1 MTDHAMPFAPA
12 APAAAVAA
20 AAARDVAQ
28 ELPVGLGKLAAN
40 PRLIVTL
47 ACLLLLLPFLSKPLH
62 IDDPMYVWA
71 AESIRAQPLNP
82 YGFAV
87 NWSSTL
93 APMADEMKNP
103 PLVCYYLAG
112 AITLLG
118 NSEQAL
124 HLAMLLPAIGL
135 FLGTY
140 QLAKELGG
148 RPMLAAVATLATP
161 VFLLSATTIMC
172 DVAMVCAYVWAVY
185 FWVRG
190 IKSDRMSMLV
200 VASLLIAASTL
211 TKYFGVTLFPLL
223 IVYGLMI
230 KRRPGA
236 WLLPLMLP
244 VGILIAYHF
253 WTKSLYGH
261 GLFVDAAGFA
271 ARERWTAGGRTLA
284 SILTGLAFTGGCC
297 AAIVFLAG
305 TVAPKLLTLTAS
317 IAFVGAAALMLM
329 FDPILDHS
337 VRYQGAIRWWFI
349 AQLAF
354 WSACGFALLTTLAR
368 HVWKNRSADDALLGC
383 WIVGTFC
390 FAVFVNWNVAAR
402 SILPLAPAA
411 AILATRMFS
420 ARRVETDAKAQAN
433 WLPWVAVAPG
443 AVVALLV
450 CAADASLART
460 HLDAVN
466 QITEALGE
474 NSGRTVYFAGHWGFQ
489 HYMQERGALPID
501 KQRTR
506 LEAGNVVVLPENNTG
521 LLALPSGA
529 ARVAATLE
537 LAPMPFVSTMR
548 PHTDAGFYSDVWGPL
563 PFAFGAVPP
572 ERFQVMVINSP
583 PAAQ

>member
-135 FLGTY
+135 ILGTY

-190 IKSDRMSMLV
+190 IKSDR
-200 VASLLIAASTL
+200 
-211 TKYFGVTLFPLL
+211 
-223 IVYGLMI
+223 
-230 KRRPGA
+230 
-236 WLLPLMLP
+236 
-244 VGILIAYHF
+244 
-253 WTKSLYGH
+253 
-261 GLFVDAAGFA
+261 
-271 ARERWTAGGRTLA
+271 
-284 SILTGLAFTGGCC
+284 
-297 AAIVFLAG
+297 
-305 TVAPKLLTLTAS
+305 
-317 IAFVGAAALMLM
+317 
-329 FDPILDHS
+329 
-337 VRYQGAIRWWFI
+337 
-349 AQLAF
+349 
-354 WSACGFALLTTLAR
+354 
-368 HVWKNRSADDALLGC
+368 
-383 WIVGTFC
+383 
-390 FAVFVNWNVAAR
+390 
-402 SILPLAPAA
+402 
-411 AILATRMFS
+411 
-420 ARRVETDAKAQAN
+420 
-433 WLPWVAVAPG
+433 
-443 AVVALLV
+443 
-450 CAADASLART
+450 
-460 HLDAVN
+460 
-466 QITEALGE
+466 
-474 NSGRTVYFAGHWGFQ
+474 
-489 HYMQERGALPID
+489 
-501 KQRTR
+501 
-506 LEAGNVVVLPENNTG
+506 
-521 LLALPSGA
+521 
-529 ARVAATLE
+529 
-537 LAPMPFVSTMR
+537 
-548 PHTDAGFYSDVWGPL
+548 
-563 PFAFGAVPP
+563 
-572 ERFQVMVINSP
+572 
-583 PAAQ
+583 